1 MRALVSGAGGFLG
14 TELLSSAP
22 PDLELIGLTRADPPA
37 TPAGVSWINVDVAQ
51 PGFQRSLPGRVDAVV
66 HLAQSRHDRD
76 LPEHVDDLVDVN
88 VGATAR
94 LLDYARAAGARRFV
108 LASTATV
115 YRPSTEPL
123 TETDPLTTGSLYA
136 VSKVGAELLCEA
148 FSEVVPC
155 TTLRLF
161 TAYGAAQR
169 GRLVA
174 DLIARVR
181 DGRAVTVQGKRG
193 LLLSPIHV
201 SDVAKAVHA
210 AIGRATPGFEL
221 VNVGG
226 AECLGVSELAET
238 IGAAVGRAP
247 ELTFVDGPEPG
258 GYVADLTRLRQLF
271 DLPEPL
277 PFVAGLNRTL
287 QREATSR

>member
-1 MRALVSGAGGFLG
+1 VRALVSGASGFLG
-14 TELLSSAP
+14 AELLRSTP
-22 PDLELIGLTRADPPA
+22 PDLELIGLTRGHPRPD
-37 TPAGVSWINVDVAQ
+37 TAGVAWVTVDVAQ
-51 PGFQRSLPGRVDAVV
+51 PGFQRSLPGQVDAVV
-66 HLAQSRHDRD
+66 QLAQSRHDRD

-94 LLDYARAAGARRFV
+94 LLDYARTAGARRFV

-115 YRPSTEPL
+115 YRPSSEPL
-123 TETDPLTTGSLYA
+123 SETDPLTTGSLYA
-136 VSKVGAELLCEA
+136 ASKLAAELLCEA
-148 FSEVVPC
+148 FSEIIPC
-155 TTLRLF
+155 TALRLF
-161 TAYGAAQR
+161 TTYGAAQR

-181 DGRAVTVQGKRG
+181 EGGHITVQGKRG

-201 SDVAKAVHA
+201 SDVAAAVHA
-210 AIGRATPGFEL
+210 AIGRTTPGFEL

-226 AECLGVSELAET
+226 AERLGVKDIAET

-247 ELTFVDGPEPG
+247 ELAFVDGPEPG

-277 PFVAGLNRTL
+277 PFAAGLELTL
-287 QREATSR
+287 QHEPTPP